1 MRNAGRLFFPQSKS
15 LGIPVDGSYSPDVLD
30 LMVYACTQQVSS
42 RDAVNSLEKLAGL
55 QIERRQLERWTH
67 RIGQLRV
74 DQRDEAVE
82 EWSELPLPEVI
93 GGCPLPKAPEAV
105 MVSLDGGRLQIH
117 DRCADPPAEELG
129 EEPTAEPLLEE
140 DRESRSSHWRES
152 KIGCLA
158 TLKSEVHP
166 TDPVPD
172 IPGHFLDP
180 PRILK
185 LSREVCRNVPQD
197 GGKADPQS
205 PADRQQT
212 DQRAK
217 SPEVLVKSVVATKR
231 PYAAL
236 GLMLAAAAWA
246 RGFAGAVRKAFVAD
260 GAEINWTIWRR
271 HFSHYIPILDFI
283 HAISRVFQAAMAGR
297 KFVDGWP
304 VYCRWAQWLWSGRV
318 DDILAELAQRSVDL
332 GPPAEDDPATS
343 PRRVVH
349 EALTYLRNHQ
359 GFMNYAEYRRL
370 GLPITSSLMESTVK
384 QVSRRVKGTEKF
396 WSEAGSETMLQ
407 LRADYLSDTAPMP
420 TFWENWQS
428 SATGQRN
435 YSTAT

>member
-1 MRNAGRLFFPQSKS
+1 VGNAGRLFFPQSKA

-30 LMVYACTQQVSS
+30 LMVYACTQEVSS
-42 RDAVNSLEKLAGL
+42 RDAVRSLKKLAGL
-55 QIERRQLERWTH
+55 EIERRQLERWTH
-67 RIGQLRV
+67 RIGQLCV
-74 DQRDEAVE
+74 DQRDEAVGH
-82 EWSELPLPEVI
+82 WSELPLPEAI

-105 MVSLDGGRLQIH
+105 MVSMDGGRLQIH
-117 DRCADPPAEELG
+117 DRCAEAPSEELQ
-129 EEPTAEPLLEE
+129 EEQTAEPLLQE

-152 KIGCLA
+152 KIGSLA
-158 TLKSEVHP
+158 TLRSEVHEV
-166 TDPVPD
+166 DPVPE

-197 GGKADPQS
+197 GGKTSPQS
-205 PADRQQT
+205 LPDREAT
-212 DQRAK
+212 DRHAK

-246 RGFAGAVRKAFVAD
+246 RGFAAARRKAFVAD
-260 GAEINWTIWRR
+260 GAEVNWTIWRR

-283 HAISRVFQAAMAGR
+283 HAISRVFQAALAGR

-318 DDILAELAQRSVDL
+318 VDTLAELIQRSAEL
-332 GPPAEDDPATS
+332 GPPAENDPATS
-343 PRRVVH
+343 PRRLVH

-359 GFMNYAEYRRL
+359 AFMNYAEYRRQ

-384 QVSRRVKGTEKF
+384 QVGRRVKGTEKF

-407 LRADYLSDTAPMP
+407 LRADYLSDTAPMSA
-420 TFWENWQS
+420 FWEEWQR

-435 YSTAT
+435 YSTTT

>member
-1 MRNAGRLFFPQSKS
+1 
-15 LGIPVDGSYSPDVLD
+15 
-30 LMVYACTQQVSS
+30 MVYACTEEVSS
-42 RDAVNSLEKLAGL
+42 RDAVKRLKKLAGL
-55 QIERRQLERWTH
+55 EIERRQLERWTH

-74 DQRDEAVE
+74 DQRDEGVE
-82 EWSELPLPEVI
+82 HWSQLALPQAI
-93 GGCPLPKAPEAV
+93 GGCPLPKAPDAV
-105 MVSLDGGRLQIH
+105 MVSMDGGRLQIH
-117 DRCADPPAEELG
+117 DRSGEGPP
-129 EEPTAEPLLEE
+129 EEPEEEHTAEPLLEE

-158 TLKSEVHP
+158 TLNSQVHEV
-166 TDPVPD
+166 DPVPE
-172 IPGHFLDP
+172 IPRHFLDP

-197 GGKADPQS
+197 GGKTNDPS
-205 PADRQQT
+205 PSDRQETEQHT
-212 DQRAK
+212 K

-236 GLMLAAAAWA
+236 GLVLATAAWA
-246 RGFAGAVRKAFVAD
+246 RGFAAARRKAFVGD
-260 GAEINWTIWRR
+260 GAEVNWTIWRR
-271 HFSHYIPILDFI
+271 HFSHYTPILDFI

-318 DDILAELAQRSVDL
+318 GDLLGELKQRSMEL
-332 GPPAEDDPATS
+332 GPPTKDDPTTS
-343 PRRVVH
+343 PRRLVH
-349 EALTYLRNHQ
+349 EAVTYLHNHQ
-359 GFMNYAEYRRL
+359 AFMNYGEHRRQ

-407 LRADYLSDTAPMP
+407 LRADYLSDTTPMP
-420 TFWENWQS
+420 AFWEKWQK
-428 SATGQRN
+428 SATGQRS
-435 YSTAT
+435 YSTAM

>member
-1 MRNAGRLFFPQSKS
+1 
-15 LGIPVDGSYSPDVLD
+15 
-30 LMVYACTQQVSS
+30 MVYACTQSVSS
-42 RDAVNSLEKLAGL
+42 REAVKSLKKLAGL
-55 QIERRQLERWTH
+55 AIERRQLERWTH

-82 EWSELPLPEVI
+82 AWSELPLPEAS

-117 DRCADPPAEELG
+117 DRCVEAPAEELR
-129 EEPTAEPLLEE
+129 EEPTAEPVLEE

-158 TLKSEVHP
+158 TLQSPVHP
-166 TDPVPD
+166 ADPVPE

-185 LSREVCRNVPQD
+185 LSREVCRKVPQD
-197 GGKADPQS
+197 GGKIDPQS
-205 PADRQQT
+205 PADRELT
-212 DQRAK
+212 DQRAQG
-217 SPEVLVKSVVATKR
+217 PEVLVKSVVATKR

-236 GLMLAAAAWA
+236 GLILAVAAWA
-246 RGFAGAVRKAFVAD
+246 RGFAGAKRKAFVAD
-260 GAEINWTIWRR
+260 GAEVNWKIWRS
-271 HFSHYIPILDFI
+271 HFSHYLPILDFI

-297 KFVDGWP
+297 KFVEGWP

-318 DDILAELAQRSVDL
+318 DALLAELVQRSEEL
-332 GPPAEDDPATS
+332 GPLAKDDPAAS
-343 PRRVVH
+343 PRRVIH

-359 GFMNYAEYRRL
+359 GFMNYGEYRRL

-384 QVSRRVKGTEKF
+384 QVGRRVKGTEKF

-407 LRADYLSDTAPMP
+407 LRADYLSDTVPMS
-420 TFWENWQS
+420 TFWEKWQR
-428 SATGQRN
+428 SATGQRT
-435 YSTAT
+435 YSTTT

>member
-1 MRNAGRLFFPQSKS
+1 
-15 LGIPVDGSYSPDVLD
+15 
-30 LMVYACTQQVSS
+30 MVYACTLETSS
-42 RDAVNSLEKLAGL
+42 RDAVRSLRKLSGL
-55 QIERRQLERWTH
+55 EIERRQLERWTH
-67 RIGQLRV
+67 RIGQVRT
-74 DQRDEAVE
+74 DERDEAVE
-82 EWSELPLPEVI
+82 EWSQLPLPEATR
-93 GGCPLPKAPEAV
+93 GCPLPKAPEAV
-105 MVSLDGGRLQIH
+105 MVSMDGGRFQIH
-117 DRCADPPAEELG
+117 DRCGRTPSDEPPEEQ
-129 EEPTAEPLLEE
+129 TAEPVMEE

-158 TLKSEVHP
+158 TLHSEVHE
-166 TDPVPD
+166 TDPVPE
-172 IPGHFLDP
+172 IPRHFVDP

-197 GGKADPQS
+197 GGQTNS
-205 PADRQQT
+205 SSSDRQET

-246 RGFAGAVRKAFVAD
+246 RGFAAAARKAFVAD
-260 GAEINWTIWRR
+260 GAEVNWTLWRR
-271 HFSHYIPILDFI
+271 HFSHYTPILDFI
-283 HAISRVFQAAMAGR
+283 HAISRVFQAAMAGQ

-318 DDILAELAQRSVDL
+318 ADILAELAERSREL
-332 GPPAEDDPATS
+332 GPPGKDDPATS
-343 PRRVVH
+343 PRRLVH

-359 GFMNYAEYRRL
+359 AFMNYAEYRRL

-384 QVSRRVKGTEKF
+384 QVGRRVKGTEKF
-396 WSEAGSETMLQ
+396 WSEAGAETILQ
-407 LRADYLSDTAPMP
+407 LRADYLSDTAPMEA
-420 TFWENWQS
+420 FWENWQK

-435 YSTAT
+435 YSTVP